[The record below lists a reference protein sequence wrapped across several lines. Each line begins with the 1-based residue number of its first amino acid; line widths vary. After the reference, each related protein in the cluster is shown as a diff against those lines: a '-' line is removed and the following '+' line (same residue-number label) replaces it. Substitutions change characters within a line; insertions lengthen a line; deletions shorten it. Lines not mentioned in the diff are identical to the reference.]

1 MLRKIRMYL
10 YPALLLL
17 AGIAAGLFLNS
28 RYVCVDF
35 HFYPRSSQSLD
46 LTGDEVTVQH
56 FDKLTRK
63 LPDCD
68 ITWDVPLSEGSYS
81 SLSQAITVDVLT
93 QEDVAAIGY
102 FPNLRQVDASNCTDY
117 GPLLELVKNY
127 PELEVAYTVTLG
139 KDSFAPEA
147 REIEVRDV
155 PEEELP
161 RLGCLTQLK
170 AVVCAGGADAAALMR
185 YCHDAAIAFSI
196 RAGDQIVKENSKIV
210 RACDVTAQQ
219 LPLFALLPKLETL
232 ELTNPQA
239 NASQL
244 LDLRQQLENVQ
255 VSWSKEVCGIACFSG
270 EEALDLS
277 QGEVDLE
284 EIRREIAC
292 FPEAKSVYLG
302 KCAIDNETLA
312 AFREEMRDTVK
323 VAWQVDLGKKLTART
338 DDTSFMPVR
347 EHVYYFNDEEAYN
360 LRYCEDM
367 VAVDIGHMSI
377 HNIDFVE
384 FMPNLTYL
392 ILAHTQLQYIEPIST
407 CKKLKFLELD
417 WAPLRDLSPLT
428 GCTGLEDLNLGMTY
442 ANFDPIQEMTWLKN
456 LWVIECNSGVSYQMS
471 QALPN
476 TKVQGAGNA
485 TVASGWRNLPNYYAM
500 RDALGM
506 YYMSWG

>member
-1 MLRKIRMYL
+1 MLRKIRIYL

-17 AGIAAGLFLNS
+17 AGIALGLFLNS

-35 HFYPRSSQSLD
+35 RFYPRSSQSLD
-46 LTGDEVTVQH
+46 LTGKEVTVKH
-56 FDKLTRK
+56 FDKLAQK
-63 LPDCD
+63 LPDCH
-68 ITWDVPLSEGSYS
+68 IIWDVPLSGGSWN
-81 SLSQAITVDVLT
+81 SLSETIAVNALT
-93 QEDVAAIGY
+93 EEDVAAFGY
-102 FPNLRQVDASNCTDY
+102 FPNLREVDARNCTDY
-117 GPLLELVKNY
+117 GPLLKLIRNR
-127 PELEVAYTVTLG
+127 PELEVDYIVTLG
-139 KDSFAPEA
+139 KDSFAPEV

-155 PEEELP
+155 PEAELP
-161 RLGCLTQLK
+161 RLGCLTKLET
-170 AVVCAGGADAAALMR
+170 VICAGGEDADALMR

-196 RAGDQIVKENSKIV
+196 RAGDQVVKENSKIV
-210 RACDVTAQQ
+210 QASDVTAQQ
-219 LPLFALLPKLETL
+219 LPLFALLPKLEIL
-232 ELTNPQA
+232 ELTNPQVTA
-239 NASQL
+239 DQL
-244 LDLRQQLENVQ
+244 LDLRQQLANVQ
-255 VSWSKEVCGIACFSG
+255 VSWSKEMCGVSCFSG
-270 EEALDLS
+270 EEELNLS
-277 QGEVDLE
+277 QGKVDLE

-302 KCAIDNETLA
+302 KCSIDNETLA

-323 VAWQVDLGKKLTART
+323 VVWQVDLGKKLTART

-377 HNIDFVE
+377 HNIDFVK

-392 ILAHTQLQYIEPIST
+392 ILAHTQLQYIDPIST
-407 CKKLKFLELD
+407 CKNLKFLELD
-417 WAPLRDLSPLT
+417 WSPIRDLSPLT
-428 GCTGLEDLNLGMTY
+428 GCTGLEDLNLGKVY
-442 ANFDPIQEMTWLKN
+442 CSFDPITKMTWLKN
-456 LWVIECNSGVSYQMS
+456 LWVIECNSGVSYQMA